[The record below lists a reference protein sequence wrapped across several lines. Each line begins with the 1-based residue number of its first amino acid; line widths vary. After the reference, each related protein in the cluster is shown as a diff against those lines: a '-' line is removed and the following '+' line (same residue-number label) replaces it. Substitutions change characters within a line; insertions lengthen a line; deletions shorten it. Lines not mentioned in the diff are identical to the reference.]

1 MVVRLLR
8 KKKRTSVKR
17 TGDMGY
23 GMAMAADLLSH
34 GGNDIE
40 RIMDTIEVY
49 RNSRNQ
55 QTNLNIPE
63 QAIFRSL

>member
-34 GGNDIE
+34 GNDIE
-40 RIMDTIEVY
+40 RNMDAIEEY